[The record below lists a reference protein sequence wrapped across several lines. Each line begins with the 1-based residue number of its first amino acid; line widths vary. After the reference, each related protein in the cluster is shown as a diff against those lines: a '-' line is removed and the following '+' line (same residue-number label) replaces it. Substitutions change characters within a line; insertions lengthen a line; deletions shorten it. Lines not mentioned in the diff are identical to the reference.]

1 MEVARQPSLPQDGI
15 RDRQQGLSGK
25 GAEPCSAEF
34 WRAEPGLMRLVRE
47 GRGNGG
53 EGLTEQSSP
62 EEGWAAKKYISGA
75 LETHVKIKIRNQI
88 RIKESVLPTH
98 CVLRPVTPN
107 LVQAVRENRR
117 NLTSEPPALGPFSFE
132 LATYRERKPH
142 TGMAA
147 FHLLLTSTVLA
158 VLEAASL
165 ISSEHESISRGVES
179 CFTHVPVCRL

>member
-1 MEVARQPSLPQDGI
+1 MGG
-15 RDRQQGLSGK
+15 RDYQS
-25 GAEPCSAEF
+25 
-34 WRAEPGLMRLVRE
+34 RAAQKRG
-47 GRGNGG
+47 GRPKRTSVVPWKRTSRSKS
-53 EGLTEQSSP
+53 E
-62 EEGWAAKKYISGA
+62 I
-75 LETHVKIKIRNQI
+75 KIKM
-88 RIKESVLPTH
+88 KESVLPTH

-107 LVQAVRENRR
+107 LVQAVRENRL

-147 FHLLLTSTVLA
+147 FHLLLTSTVLV